1 MARLGESGSELLS
14 RLMTEGL
21 KLTLLTALEGGCSL
35 TNKKKKKNYQ
45 KMMDVRRFQCLGL
58 TFGALLLLP
67 YERIL
72 RWASYPDPH

>member
-35 TNKKKKKNYQ
+35 TNNKKKNKLSENDGWEEISMSWTY
-45 KMMDVRRFQCLGL
+45 FWCI
-58 TFGALLLLP
+58 ALATL
-67 YERIL
+67 
-72 RWASYPDPH
+72 